1 MPKLT
6 LTWEEY
12 MWLPR
17 DDLARHGRY
26 IIFEIAD
33 HLVPSIGF
41 DEDWTLDTRRS
52 KGGEEK
58 AAYFSVEQ
66 LRARKPAPRS
76 RSRFG

>member
-1 MPKLT
+1 MPELT

-17 DDLARHGRY
+17 DDLARHGRSTM
-26 IIFEIAD
+26 FEIAD

-41 DEDWTLDTRRS
+41 DENRNLDARRP

-58 AAYFSVEQ
+58 NCM
-66 LRARKPAPRS
+66 LL
-76 RSRFG
+76 G